1 MFKKRQRS
9 AYLFVHGVHCVHFSS
24 CSFIIVMDESP
35 YTQEL
40 KDLILKEFPHL
51 NQVTYLDHAGAS
63 LYAKSQ
69 IDDAF
74 KELNQNLLCNPH
86 TNFGNLKVSRIKKRS
101 LLSSL

>member
-1 MFKKRQRS
+1 
-9 AYLFVHGVHCVHFSS
+9 
-24 CSFIIVMDESP
+24 MDESP

-86 TNFGNLKVSRIKKRS
+86 TNFGNLKVSRIKDGS
-101 LLSSL
+101 LLSSLYVKSFCILEFT

>member
-1 MFKKRQRS
+1 
-9 AYLFVHGVHCVHFSS
+9 
-24 CSFIIVMDESP
+24 MDESP

-86 TNFGNLKVSRIKKRS
+86 TNFGNLKVSRIKNRS
-101 LLSSL
+101 FFLSSL

>member
-1 MFKKRQRS
+1 
-9 AYLFVHGVHCVHFSS
+9 
-24 CSFIIVMDESP
+24 MDESP

-69 IDDAF
+69 IDDVF

-86 TNFGNLKVSRIKKRS
+86 TNFGNLKVSKVTKID
-101 LLSSL
+101 LLSSLRKILFILEFT

>member
-1 MFKKRQRS
+1 
-9 AYLFVHGVHCVHFSS
+9 
-24 CSFIIVMDESP
+24 MDEST

-69 IDDAF
+69 IDNAF

-86 TNFGNLKVSRIKKRS
+86 TNFGNLKVSKITKID
-101 LLSSL
+101 LLSSLRKILFILEFT

>member
-1 MFKKRQRS
+1 
-9 AYLFVHGVHCVHFSS
+9 
-24 CSFIIVMDESP
+24 MDESP

-86 TNFGNLKVSRIKKRS
+86 TNFGNLKVSKVTKID
-101 LLSSL
+101 LLSSLRKILFILEFT